1 MGTYIHGPFAGTAS
15 LCSWPTARRRPCV
28 FVVFCTFCGEW
39 GGVGLIA
46 SCALRSHTHAGLD
59 TFSCN
64 SIGTP
69 QINNFTLVSMS
80 CLLKHVSN
88 VAGAQMLERSFKF

>member
-1 MGTYIHGPFAGTAS
+1 M
-15 LCSWPTARRRPCV
+15 
-28 FVVFCTFCGEW
+28 
-39 GGVGLIA
+39 GLIT

-64 SIGTP
+64 STGTP
-69 QINNFTLVSMS
+69 QINNFTSVSMP

-88 VAGAQMLERSFKF
+88 VAGTQMLEKSFKI